1 MDQNSCQ
8 NRTTCSKSNIYHRLN
23 CLEKNCSTKVPFLT
37 KTMFCGSL
45 YSSPI
50 KEYNME
56 CILCKQGDVLK
67 PYITCVL
74 TQSLVATPL
83 CKLKMFS
90 PSPLSFSKYLFLEA
104 HHLKLE
110 LAWWRH
116 GLAMSVNLRLEKKLQ
131 GDLKKAQTLCCMWWH
146 SAASPERAIWVIWV
160 WEKYLSFHFDTLR
173 VAFFW

>member
-1 MDQNSCQ
+1 MSFHYEKQRFNHQRPLLQKIKIPCFTCPVGWLLKSLNPDSFGPLITLAISSVNHLYKGQQYTSQLPLTMDQNSCQ

-23 CLEKNCSTKVPFLT
+23 CLEKNCSTKVPSLT
-37 KTMFCGSL
+37 KTMSRGSI

-90 PSPLSFSKYLFLEA
+90 PSPLS
-104 HHLKLE
+104 
-110 LAWWRH
+110 
-116 GLAMSVNLRLEKKLQ
+116 
-131 GDLKKAQTLCCMWWH
+131 
-146 SAASPERAIWVIWV
+146 
-160 WEKYLSFHFDTLR
+160 
-173 VAFFW
+173 